1 MMKISTKGQ
10 YALLIMTELAEQ
22 PEDKYV
28 SLKMLSHRHNLSVKY
43 MEQILMQ
50 LSKSGLVAGLRGNN
64 GGYKLIKKPEQYTA
78 GEILRALEGDLSPR
92 GTVESNIFSDVGNN
106 AFWEDFEGA
115 INNFVD
121 SVSLDKIL
129 EKNRQNNGYM
139 YNI

>member
-1 MMKISTKGQ
+1 MKISTKGQ

>member
-28 SLKMLSHRHNLSVKY
+28 SLKMLSHRHNLSIKY

>member
-1 MMKISTKGQ
+1 
-10 YALLIMTELAEQ
+10 
-22 PEDKYV
+22 
-28 SLKMLSHRHNLSVKY
+28 

-50 LSKSGLVAGLRGNN
+50 LSKSGLVTGLRGNN

>member
-50 LSKSGLVAGLRGNN
+50 LSKSGLVTGLRGNN